1 MGIVLSELSQ
11 TDKDK
16 YLTVSLYI
24 WNLHKRKPSPQIT
37 ENRLVIVKAGGGEW
51 GKMGERG
58 WKLQSS
64 SYETNKSGKCNV

>member
-1 MGIVLSELSQ
+1 MDLEGIALSALSQ

-16 YLTVSLYI
+16 YHMTSLYI
-24 WNLHKRKPSPQIT
+24 WNQKKRKPSPQIT

-58 WKLQSS
+58 SK
-64 SYETNKSGKCNV
+64 

>member
-1 MGIVLSELSQ
+1 MDLEGIALSALSQ

-16 YLTVSLYI
+16 YHMTSLYI
-24 WNLHKRKPSPQIT
+24 WNQKKRQPSPQIT

-58 WKLQSS
+58 SK
-64 SYETNKSGKCNV
+64 